1 MAFETHPLERK
12 LGLRFQNRDLLQ
24 QATIHPS
31 YVNELRPARSSLD
44 SYERLEFLGDSKLN
58 LDITLEIFNRCP
70 TLSEGELTKLR
81 SSLVRGSTLAR
92 VARGLEL
99 GSHLKLGKG
108 EESTG
113 GRDRDSNLRR
123 PSKPLLGPSS
133 WTGVLITPESS
144 SSRRWKRS
152 WKGPWHRGSPKTPS
166 RGYRS
171 WCRRWAGRRQYR
183 LVASD
188 GPEHSKRF
196 DVEVVI
202 GGQVVGR
209 GEGARKSDAEK
220 QAAQGRLP
228 QPRRLRDNL
237 SISAW

>member
-1 MAFETHPLERK
+1 LRKSWPSKLTPLERK
-12 LGLRFQNRDLLQ
+12 LGLRFKNRDLLQ

-99 GSHLKLGKG
+99 GGHLKLGKG

-113 GRDRDSNLRR
+113 GRDRDSNLAAAFEALVGAVLMDR
-123 PSKPLLGPSS
+123 GPDHARKFVLKKMEAELEGALAQ
-133 WTGVLITPESS
+133 GVPEDPKSRLQELVQKMGRTP
-144 SSRRWKRS
+144 
-152 WKGPWHRGSPKTPS
+152 P
-166 RGYRS
+166 
-171 WCRRWAGRRQYR
+171 QYR

-209 GEGARKSDAEK
+209 GEGTRKSDAEK
-220 QAAQGRLP
+220 QAAQAAFRSLEDSGTT
-228 QPRRLRDNL
+228 
-237 SISAW
+237 

>member
-1 MAFETHPLERK
+1 MRKSWPSKLTPLERK

-99 GSHLKLGKG
+99 GGHLKLGKG

-113 GRDRDSNLRR
+113 GRDRDSNLAAAFEALVGAVLMDR
-123 PSKPLLGPSS
+123 GPDHARKFVLKKMEAELEGALAQ
-133 WTGVLITPESS
+133 GVPEDPKSRLQELVQKMGRTP
-144 SSRRWKRS
+144 
-152 WKGPWHRGSPKTPS
+152 P
-166 RGYRS
+166 
-171 WCRRWAGRRQYR
+171 QYR

-220 QAAQGRLP
+220 QAAQAAFRSLEDSGTT
-228 QPRRLRDNL
+228 
-237 SISAW
+237 